1 MINKTTNPH
10 ERMVSMAKF
19 PTKAIFIINGKVVT
33 EAEVIKHLNE
43 KRKKESKQ
51 A

>member
-1 MINKTTNPH
+1 
-10 ERMVSMAKF
+10 MAKF
-19 PTKAIFIINGKVVT
+19 PTKVIFMINGNVVT

-43 KRKKESKQ
+43 KRKKESKS